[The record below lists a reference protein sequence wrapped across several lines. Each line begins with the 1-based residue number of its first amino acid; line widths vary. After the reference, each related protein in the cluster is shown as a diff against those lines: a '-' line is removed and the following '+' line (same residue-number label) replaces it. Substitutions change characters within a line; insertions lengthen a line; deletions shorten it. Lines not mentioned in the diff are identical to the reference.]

1 MVNGRLRCLGPAQHL
16 KLRFGNG
23 FEVNVKLQ
31 SPDPAAVGALAH
43 TAVDAMRRRL
53 QAQQARRSLSE
64 ESKPRRASFS
74 SGHLM
79 AAVLPTVTQSSD
91 AAAVAS
97 PLLLES
103 SEADALVIAE
113 SGAST
118 QVNADAVKL
127 PRSLLQLV
135 CEALGKPQRVQKI
148 TPFQSG
154 AQLHEAFV
162 AEGEEVAL
170 RMLLEWWL
178 LEDAAER
185 LQQFMQTEFG
195 SRAQLLER
203 STAQNF
209 RFRVQLSEEGD
220 SQQQQLSPSDSAVV
234 STPTCD
240 GHVHMQSALS
250 DIFAK
255 FEACKAQLGIQEY
268 SVGQTTLE
276 QIFNQFAAQ
285 QDNPEVQLAA
295 QTAAAAEALAVATV
309 ASNSV

>member
-31 SPDPAAVGALAH
+31 SPDPAALGALAH

-285 QDNPEVQLAA
+285 QDNPEVHLAA